1 MEKFPLINM
10 TIDDHEETGV
20 DFIALVDT
28 PAIEREWM
36 AFNAQVPKLEFKV
49 DNEEQR
55 LIMGAIMV
63 ADLPI
68 YRRDE
73 NIGEY
78 YVRFDADTIKKIVH
92 RYFKNGYT
100 SNVNLDHA
108 DKAEGVYLVESFI
121 IDERKRTPEGFA
133 KLPNGS
139 WFGTMKVENDDVW
152 AKVKDGT
159 FRGFS
164 IEGIFTDKSEK
175 ELDKKLIDEV
185 IRVLSEA

>member
-36 AFNAQVPKLEFKV
+36 AFNAQAPKLEFKV

-78 YVRFDADTIKKIVH
+78 YVRFDADTIKKIV
-92 RYFKNGYT
+92 
-100 SNVNLDHA
+100 
-108 DKAEGVYLVESFI
+108 KAYSRRIRKVAEWFMVRNDEG
-121 IDERKRTPEGFA
+121 
-133 KLPNGS
+133 
-139 WFGTMKVENDDVW
+139 
-152 AKVKDGT
+152 
-159 FRGFS
+159 
-164 IEGIFTDKSEK
+164 
-175 ELDKKLIDEV
+175 
-185 IRVLSEA
+185 

>member
-1 MEKFPLINM
+1 MEDKFPLINM

-36 AFNAQVPKLEFKV
+36 AFNKQHKLEFKV
-49 DNEEQR
+49 EDEEQR

-73 NIGEY
+73 ENGEY
-78 YVRFDADTIKKIVH
+78 YVRFNSDSIKKIVH

-100 SNVNLDHA
+100 SNVNLDHTTKT
-108 DKAEGVYLVESFI
+108 DGVYLVESFI
-121 IDERKRTPEGFA
+121 IDDRKKTPEGFS
-133 KLPNGS
+133 KLPKGS
-139 WFGTMKVENDDVW
+139 WFGTMKVDNDDVW
-152 AKVKDGT
+152 AQVKDGT

-164 IEGIFTDKSEK
+164 IEGIFTDDTKK
-175 ELDKKLIDEV
+175 DLDKKLIDQV
-185 IRVLSEA
+185 IRVLSER